1 MVGRFLEHSRVY
13 WFNNNGKSEIY
24 CSSADWLERNLLRRV
39 ETCFPILDKEY
50 AARIFHEELDCY
62 LRDNSQSWQLN
73 SDGSYQKIIPSE
85 NESEFCAQDYLLH
98 SLCRKR

>member
-1 MVGRFLEHSRVY
+1 
-13 WFNNNGKSEIY
+13 WFNNHGKSEIY

-50 AARIFHEELDCY
+50 AARIFYEELDCY
-62 LRDNSQSWQLN
+62 LRDNSQAWQLN
-73 SDGSYQKIIPSE
+73 SNGSYQKIIPAE
-85 NESEFCAQDYLLH
+85 NETEFCAQDYLLH